1 MLLEKLEQGVNF
13 TNHEKDVARYILD
26 HPDKAPGMSS
36 AELAEASFTSKATV
50 VRLCKKL
57 GLSGYQEFR
66 LKLVEEI
73 NQKTGSPGCL
83 RASRSMIKA
92 PIRILSIRCRASM
105 IRL

>member
-1 MLLEKLEQGVNF
+1 MLLEKLEQGANF

-57 GLSGYQEFR
+57 GLTGYQEFR

-73 NQKTGSPGCL
+73 
-83 RASRSMIKA
+83 
-92 PIRILSIRCRASM
+92 
-105 IRL
+105 